1 MYFLPFSWSDWSE
14 FIHFAFEI
22 ENFWLTFG
30 IFIQWYHEF
39 SIDIFHFSTHAD
51 KVSGSEVRK
60 SLWSDFPF
68 DLAEI
73 WWATEGTFE
82 FDFNDFY
89 SFWDDLEK
97 NVRFRRLS
105 KSEISPEKLKSGR
118 PVKLVSGFFTSTIG
132 FSFVPSLEFSLI
144 QVQIRRRQVTWL
156 ARSCGTPYLKTKK
169 IMAGCIWTYLNL
181 L

>member
-118 PVKLVSGFFTSTIG
+118 PVKLVSGFFSYFDRPPRDTRHPCQVY
-132 FSFVPSLEFSLI
+132 FLELQLI
-144 QVQIRRRQVTWL
+144 QVQMLT
-156 ARSCGTPYLKTKK
+156 AHLKH
-169 IMAGCIWTYLNL
+169 YNL
-181 L
+181 SRER